1 MENIGKLLKE
11 KRLELGLTIEE
22 ISEKTRL
29 TTKHI
34 KALEEGDISFFKND
48 LSYLRFFVKSYCEAV
63 GIDFEDV
70 KDDLRECVD
79 DYTMAFTNTMTMEHE
94 EMEKRI
100 SKTEL
105 SKVSKTEE
113 DGKKVLHHAHTVRK
127 TNTKK
132 MKKPDFSLVSLIAVA
147 AVVAIILMAA
157 FVIYLNSSKKDDSP
171 DVKPPVAD
179 VPSEGA
185 TNTYPKEDEKP
196 KEEEE
201 KKELTITKNDATH
214 YTVTD
219 YKEGD
224 EITIGTLFIGCD
236 TAYSVTVVEDGK
248 SNVLSDPAGIIYY
261 SKDHAEKPVDAK
273 VTAKKGTKVQLY
285 FGHIYNIGVKVNDK
299 SLKID
304 ESVMYSGGSYTL
316 EITFG

>member
-1 MENIGKLLKE
+1 
-11 KRLELGLTIEE
+11 
-22 ISEKTRL
+22 
-29 TTKHI
+29 
-34 KALEEGDISFFKND
+34 
-48 LSYLRFFVKSYCEAV
+48 
-63 GIDFEDV
+63 
-70 KDDLRECVD
+70 
-79 DYTMAFTNTMTMEHE
+79 
-94 EMEKRI
+94 
-100 SKTEL
+100 
-105 SKVSKTEE
+105 
-113 DGKKVLHHAHTVRK
+113 
-127 TNTKK
+127 
-132 MKKPDFSLVSLIAVA
+132 
-147 AVVAIILMAA
+147 MAA

>member
-70 KDDLRECVD
+70 KEELRACVD
-79 DYTMAFTNTMTMEHE
+79 DYTMAFTNTMSIEHE

-105 SKVSKTEE
+105 SKVSKNEE
-113 DGKKVLHHAHTVRK
+113 EGKKVLHHTHTVKKRAK
-127 TNTKK
+127 KK

-157 FVIYLNSSKKDDSP
+157 FIVYLNSSKKNDSP
-171 DVKPPVAD
+171 DIKPPVAD
-179 VPSEGA
+179 VPSEDA
-185 TNTYPKEDEKP
+185 NNTYPKEDEKP
-196 KEEEE
+196 KEEE

-214 YTVTD
+214 YTITD

-224 EITIGTLFIGCD
+224 EITIGSLFIGCD
-236 TAYSVTVVEDGK
+236 TAYSVRVVEDGK
-248 SNVLSDPAGIIYY
+248 STVLEDPAAIIYY

-285 FGHIYNIGVKVNDK
+285 YGHIYNIGVKVNDK

-304 ESVMYSGGSYTL
+304 DTVMYSGGSYTL